1 METMDG
7 VEGMNVEDTKA
18 VLLIATSPELPKQN
32 SIPIDQ
38 KTAKLM

>member
-1 METMDG
+1 MDG
-7 VEGMNVEDTKA
+7 VKGTNEEDTKA
-18 VLLIATSPELPKQN
+18 VLLIAISPQLPKQN